1 MTKALLIALLLC
13 GCLTQQSPTG
23 GDDDTMTPVPPPD
36 APRSPP
42 PDASPPA
49 PMDAAGTWAMT
60 IKWGAGTCGLTLDL
74 PAEMVVSH
82 GTDGYVVSDASPDT
96 VISGTVLCSSA
107 MCHASF
113 TQTGRGRGEN
123 TLSMT
128 LASDLIATAPDGL
141 ISGSGGVTYQ
151 FRDGTNCTQQF
162 TATGRLK

>member
-1 MTKALLIALLLC
+1 MTKALLIALLLY

-23 GDDDTMTPVPPPD
+23 GDDDTMTMPPD

-49 PMDAAGTWAMT
+49 PMDAAGTWTMT

-82 GTDGYVVSDASPDT
+82 GTDGYIVSDASPDT

-128 LASDLIATAPDGL
+128 LASDLVATDPDGL